1 MSTAAAREPIGA
13 DELFVRALSYH
24 DPVVRALEAELQ
36 QEFVERY
43 GGQDETPVDEGQFD
57 PPGGL
62 FLVGF
67 IGSEPVASGGFR
79 RYADGVAEI
88 KRMYVTH
95 HHRREGI
102 ARRLLVELES
112 RAAAAGY
119 GQAVLVTGLGQP
131 EAISLYESSGYQ
143 PVEPFGVYAE
153 SEFVRCYGKELD
165 PATAPQH

>member
-13 DELFVRALSYH
+13 DELFVRPLSYQ

-36 QEFVERY
+36 QEYVERY
-43 GGQDETPVDEGQFD
+43 GGHDETPVDDGQFD
-57 PPGGL
+57 PPGGM

-79 RYADGVAEI
+79 RFDEGVAEI

-102 ARRLLVELES
+102 ARLMLAELEAQ
-112 RAAAAGY
+112 AAAAGY
-119 GQAVLVTGLGQP
+119 ERAVLMTGLNQP
-131 EAISLYESSGYQ
+131 EAIALYESSGYR
-143 PVEPFGVYAE
+143 PVEPFGVYAK
-153 SEFVRCYGKELD
+153 SVLVRCFGKNL
-165 PATAPQH
+165 

>member
-1 MSTAAAREPIGA
+1 MSTAAAREPIDA
-13 DELFVRALSYH
+13 NELFVRALSYQ

-36 QEFVERY
+36 QEYVERY
-43 GGQDETPVDEGQFD
+43 GGHDETPVDDGQFN
-57 PPGGL
+57 PPEGL

-79 RYADGVAEI
+79 KFDDGVAEI

-102 ARRLLVELES
+102 ARLMLDELES

-119 GQAVLVTGLGQP
+119 ARTVLMTGLAQP
-131 EAISLYESSGYQ
+131 EAIALYESSGYQ
-143 PVEPFGVYAE
+143 PVEPFGIYAT
-153 SEFVRCYGKELD
+153 SKLVRCYRKTL
-165 PATAPQH
+165 

>member
-1 MSTAAAREPIGA
+1 MSTAAAREPI
-13 DELFVRALSYH
+13 DSNELFVRPLSYQ

-36 QEFVERY
+36 QEYVERY
-43 GGQDETPVDEGQFD
+43 GGHDETPVDDGQFN
-57 PPGGL
+57 PPEGL

-79 RYADGVAEI
+79 KFADGVAEI

-102 ARRLLVELES
+102 ARLMLTELES
-112 RAAAAGY
+112 RAATAGY
-119 GQAVLVTGLGQP
+119 ARAVLMTGLGQP

-143 PVEPFGVYAE
+143 PVEPFGIYAT
-153 SEFVRCYGKELD
+153 SDLVRCYGKTL
-165 PATAPQH
+165 